1 MPNETQNLPAV
12 SYYTPVELV
21 GIYRSFLER
30 GKSNGVVWLRG
41 IYIQKPNQNPGWAA
55 FYDELRDVNTNVT
68 VTLKINRQ
76 DRSRLQSNSLVQV
89 GGIIELTPFSNGTI
103 QIVVNVTRF
112 EIVKDQFITEE
123 ELKLFDLRKK
133 KLAIGQ
139 KNVKALLSQVIMEG
153 KRKPKVALILAQSS
167 ITQGDFEDGL
177 RAARATF
184 EFDESRVTFTQ
195 TDVLCNT
202 LRRLDSMGYDAI
214 AIYRGG
220 GIDSSKDVDKPAV
233 IETVVSLSTPFISGV
248 GHRPE
253 KIFLREVADYWTSNP
268 QGLGQYFSEI
278 HENAS
283 AMRNNSRAALIEDIK
298 KQFIKQIEDANKK
311 NKELLEQVGKLN
323 KQAEEQ
329 RKANTENLKKLQE
342 ENAKAHQKQLEE
354 NKKNL
359 EAQQKKNDDALAK
372 VQAQAKEQMDKSN
385 KQNEELQKKITELTK
400 TNSEQMGKLQGQLKK
415 QTEENAKQAKDFKES
430 LTKMQTTN
438 GELNKS
444 LQKLTAQNTQAAK
457 DLNDAKD
464 RQRQLERQLE
474 EALKK
479 KRGCLGMVTTV
490 VTLIGL
496 ASWIVC
502 ILI

>member
-1 MPNETQNLPAV
+1 MPNDTQNLPAV

-89 GGIIELTPFSNGTI
+89 GGIIELNPFTNGTI

-112 EIVKDQFITEE
+112 EIVKDQFITEN

-133 KLAIGQ
+133 KLASGL
-139 KNVKALLSQVIMEG
+139 KNVKAVLSQIIMEG
-153 KRKPKVALILAQSS
+153 KRKPKVALILAQGTR
-167 ITQGDFEDGL
+167 TQGDFEDGL
-177 RAARATF
+177 RAARASF
-184 EFDESRVTFTQ
+184 DFDETRVTFTQ
-195 TDVLCNT
+195 TDALCNII
-202 LRRLDSMGYDAI
+202 RSLDGQGYDAI

-220 GIDSSKDVDKPAV
+220 GIDSNTDVDKPEV
-233 IETVVSLSTPFISGV
+233 IEAVVGLKTAFISGV

-253 KIFLREVADYWTSNP
+253 TIFLREVADYWTSTP

-311 NKELLEQVGKLN
+311 NKELLAQIEKMT
-323 KQAEEQ
+323 KQAQEQ
-329 RKANTENLKKLQE
+329 SKANQEAQKKQLEENTKNLQKLQ
-342 ENAKAHQKQLEE
+342 EE

-359 EAQQKKNDDALAK
+359 EAQQKKNDEALAK
-372 VQAQAKEQMDKSN
+372 LQGDNKKSLEAFQKQAKEQLEAAN
-385 KQNEELQKKITELTK
+385 KQNGALQKQLQDLTK
-400 TNSEQMGKLQGQLKK
+400 SQETTFKQLQEQQKETNNKLEKEQQR
-415 QTEENAKQAKDFKES
+415 S
-430 LTKMQTTN
+430 R
-438 GELNKS
+438 ELE
-444 LQKLTAQNTQAAK
+444 QKLAAK
-457 DLNDAKD
+457 SDNSTIFIIIAAIALVIGFVLAKM
-464 RQRQLERQLE
+464 L
-474 EALKK
+474 
-479 KRGCLGMVTTV
+479 
-490 VTLIGL
+490 
-496 ASWIVC
+496 
-502 ILI
+502 